1 LGSERW
7 REIDRLYHAA
17 LEREP
22 VQRSAFLKKACA
34 GDQDLQREVESLLAQ
49 EDQGDGFLEAS
60 ALEVAARALAQ
71 ERAEATNAASGAAP
85 LTGQT
90 IGHFRLLE
98 KLGSGG
104 MGVVYKAED
113 TRLGR
118 LVAMKFLTSLALR
131 HPPGMAEKAPEHDPQ
146 AVERFKREARAASA
160 LSHPNIC
167 VVHDVG
173 EYEGQPFIVMELLE
187 GRTLKQRLE
196 SGPLKLDQLLD
207 LAVQIAD
214 ALDAAHAKG
223 IIHRD
228 INPANIFI
236 NPRGQVKVLDFGLA
250 KLARRPA
257 LSAVAAAGVGSDSH
271 ELDARATLAPTAAS
285 FDGEDLTTPGMA
297 VGTVAYMSPEQAR
310 GEELDTRTDLFSLG
324 AVLYEMAT
332 GQQAFGGPTT
342 AVVFAALLTQP
353 PGAQQDH
360 PPLLPPELEHLIGK
374 ALEKDRALRYQ
385 SAADLRADLKRLQ
398 RDAAS
403 GKSRLVAGVRGYG
416 RTDRSR
422 RARIP
427 RSWGGSLAALA
438 LVGAA
443 VVGAYFY
450 MRHIPSNPLTSQDS
464 IVIAD
469 FTNTTGEA
477 VFDDTLKQAL
487 RVELEQ
493 SPFLNP
499 LSEEKVSQTLGFMG
513 RPRDT
518 RLTEAMAREVCLRT
532 GSKAMLLNSIA
543 SLGSHYL
550 VTIDVVNCQSGDSLG
565 SELAEADSR
574 EHVLGAL
581 GEAATKMRARL
592 GESLASIQKYDAPV
606 DQATTASLEALQAYS
621 LARIKLSTEGD
632 AAAVPFVQRATEL
645 DSNFA
650 LAFAYL
656 GNLYAN
662 LNQATRAAEP
672 ISRAFELRGRVS
684 ERERLYIESCYYSRV
699 TGEIDKAAQVSELWK
714 QTYPRDLMPHIWL
727 ANFYQLLGRPEKALE
742 ESREAMR
749 LQLPS
754 VSTFA
759 NLANTDLILNHVEEA
774 QQVLSQAEAR
784 GLTSPAM
791 QVFLYRLAFLRG
803 DRAEMERRVA
813 AAAGQPGED
822 HLLAQQAD
830 TEAYHGRLARAREL
844 TRRTMD
850 SALRD
855 GRGEAAATF
864 RAAGALR
871 EAAFGN
877 RQQARQEAR
886 AALAMA
892 PGRMVRTLAALALA
906 RAGDSSMASGLAS
919 DLHQQAPQDT
929 LLNAYWLPTIRAWI
943 ALEHGVAP
951 GSHLSP
957 FAPRGAAA
965 SIELLE
971 PVRPYEL
978 ELPTLYWALNVTL
991 CPVDARG
998 AAYLAWGR
1006 GSEAAGEFQK
1016 IIDHPGLAGSFPI
1029 GALAHL
1035 GLGRAYALQAG
1046 VDIAGESKPG
1056 GRSGANTAR
1065 GGARRAPPPEALAK
1079 ARSAYQDFFALW
1091 SDADP
1096 NIPILRQA
1104 KAEYARLQ

>member
-1 LGSERW
+1 MESERW

-17 LEREP
+17 RECE
-22 VQRSAFLKKACA
+22 QGKRTTFLKQACA
-34 GDQDLQREVESLLAQ
+34 GNADLQREVESLLAQ
-49 EDQGDGFLEAS
+49 EDSGDGFLEAP

-71 ERAEATNAASGAAP
+71 ERAEATNSTHQAALLAGR
-85 LTGQT
+85 T
-90 IGHFRLLE
+90 ISHYRLLE
-98 KLGSGG
+98 KLGGGG

-118 LVAMKFLTSLALR
+118 LVALKFLT
-131 HPPGMAEKAPEHDPQ
+131 PPAARPAPGHLERAPEHDPQ

-173 EYEGQPFIVMELLE
+173 EYEGHPFIVMELLE
-187 GRTLKQRLE
+187 GCTLKRTLE
-196 SGPLKLDQLLD
+196 AGPLALEPLLD
-207 LAVQIAD
+207 LALQIAE

-228 INPANIFI
+228 IKPANIFI

-250 KLARRPA
+250 KLASRPV
-257 LSAVAAAGVGSDSH
+257 LPAVAAGGVASKAHAQGTRAPLATTDS
-271 ELDARATLAPTAAS
+271 AP
-285 FDGEDLTTPGMA
+285 GEDLTTPGMA

-310 GEELDTRTDLFSLG
+310 GEELDTRTDLFSFG

-332 GQQAFGGPTT
+332 GQQAFGGRAT
-342 AVVFAALLTQP
+342 AEVFAALLTQP
-353 PGAQQDH
+353 PGVQHDH
-360 PPLLPPELEHLIGK
+360 PPALPPGLEHLINK
-374 ALEKDRALRYQ
+374 ALEKDPAMRYQ

-398 RDAAS
+398 RDAGS
-403 GKSRLVAGVRGYG
+403 GRARAEVGVYG
-416 RTDRSR
+416 RRDRAG

-427 RSWGGSLAALA
+427 RGWVAALAAFA

-443 VVGAYFY
+443 AAGAYFH
-450 MRHIPSNPLTSQDS
+450 MRHIPSNPLTAQDS
-464 IVIAD
+464 IVLAD
-469 FTNTTGEA
+469 FANTTGEA

-487 RVELEQ
+487 RVQLEQ
-493 SPFLNP
+493 SPFLNT
-499 LSEEKVSQTLGFMG
+499 LSEEKVSQTLGYMG

-518 RLTEAMAREVCLRT
+518 RLTAAVAREVCLRT

-550 VTIDVVNCQSGDSLG
+550 VSLDAVNCQSGDSLG

-574 EHVLGAL
+574 EHVLRAL
-581 GEAATKMRARL
+581 GEAATQMRARL
-592 GESLASIQKYDAPV
+592 GESLASIQKYDAPA

-621 LARIKLSTEGD
+621 LARIKLSTEGN

-650 LAFAYL
+650 LAWAFL
-656 GNLYAN
+656 GNSYAN
-662 LNQATRAAEP
+662 LNQATRATGP

-684 ERERLYIESCYYSRV
+684 ERERLFIESCYYSRG
-699 TGEIDKAAQVSELWK
+699 TGEIEKAAQVSELWK
-714 QTYPRDLMPHIWL
+714 QTYPRNLMPHIWL
-727 ANFYQLLGRPEKALE
+727 ANFYQLLGRPDKALQ
-742 ESREAMR
+742 ESREALR
-749 LQLPS
+749 LQPSS

-774 QQVLSQAEAR
+774 QQVLAQAEAR

-803 DRAEMERRVA
+803 DRAEMERRAA
-813 AAAGQPGED
+813 AAAGQPAED
-822 HLLAQQAD
+822 QLLAQQAD
-830 TEAYHGRLARAREL
+830 TEAYHGRLARARAL
-844 TRRTMD
+844 TRRTVD
-850 SALRD
+850 AALRD

-877 RQQARQEAR
+877 RQPARQEAR
-886 AALAMA
+886 AALALA
-892 PGRMVRTLAALALA
+892 PGQMVRTLAALALA
-906 RAGDSSMASGLAS
+906 RAGDISKASELAS
-919 DLHQQAPQDT
+919 DLHQQAPRDT
-929 LLNAYWLPTIRAWI
+929 LLNTYWLPTIRAWI
-943 ALEHGVAP
+943 ALEHGGAP
-951 GSHLSP
+951 GSNLSP

-971 PVRPYEL
+971 PVTPSEL
-978 ELPTLYWALNVTL
+978 ELPTLYWVLNVTL

-998 AAYLAWGR
+998 AAYLALGR
-1006 GSEAAGEFQK
+1006 GDEAAVEYQK
-1016 IIDHPGLAGSFPI
+1016 ILDHPGLAGNFPI

-1046 VDIAGESKPG
+1046 VDIAGQAKPG
-1056 GRSGANTAR
+1056 TRRGAKTAG
-1065 GGARRAPPPEALAK
+1065 GGASHTPPPEALAK

-1096 NIPILRQA
+1096 DIPILRQA
-1104 KAEYARLQ
+1104 KAEYSRLQ